1 MTTNNKSRI
10 AKAERLHKAKTG
22 GSMGRV
28 AVCYA
33 HEGIVKV
40 NGVQMDRGE
49 WDKIKKDNDVMLVIR
64 RASEAIKDGDE

>member
-1 MTTNNKSRI
+1 MATNKARI

-22 GSMGRV
+22 GGMGRF

-33 HEGIVKV
+33 REGIVKV

-49 WDKIKKDNDVMLVIR
+49 WDKIKKDNDVMLVVR
-64 RASEAIKDGDE
+64 RASDAIKDGDA